1 MCCSPW
7 SWIVPHFHPLRDPSC
22 TKEQHV
28 DSASLRWFFM
38 VASFYPAVW
47 GSRLLWFCAILC
59 AQAVPL
65 FHKDVFMVASYV
77 QTVRQFGRDVRLYLF
92 ATALMGF
99 TYDGG
104 IYAVIFNL
112 YLLRLEYGPAFVGQV
127 NGVGMLAFAISAF
140 PAGAL
145 GDRWGS
151 RRLLLA
157 GLVIMFGGSLLL
169 ALAEFVPRGLQPN
182 WLIIT
187 YVIMNIGLSLYF
199 VNSVPY
205 LMNITAA
212 AERNAAFSVQSALIS
227 LAAFAGSLIG
237 GFLPGIFALT
247 LGLSLDQ
254 AAPYRFPLL
263 LASALFITG
272 IWALLS
278 TGPER
283 TAVTAPG
290 ATPPLPVDAGPSIWR
305 LITGLT
311 FIRLLLVSGSAVAM
325 TFFNVYMDA
334 GLDVPT
340 AQIGIAIAIGRLS
353 AVPAA
358 LFTPILA
365 ARLGNAPV
373 TLLASF
379 AVAFFL
385 IPMALVPAWYAA
397 TLGYVGA
404 IAMTSIRYPA
414 FMVYT
419 MEIVPAKYRSV
430 LAGTGEMAA
439 GLSFATLAYTGG
451 FIILWGGYAPLFLTG
466 AALNLIGTGCLIG
479 FFRLYRS
486 RAAVASAPDRQSTL
500 VYEGTTGEDRA
511 R

>member
-1 MCCSPW
+1 
-7 SWIVPHFHPLRDPSC
+7 
-22 TKEQHV
+22 
-28 DSASLRWFFM
+28 
-38 VASFYPAVW
+38 
-47 GSRLLWFCAILC
+47 
-59 AQAVPL
+59 
-65 FHKDVFMVASYV
+65 MVASYV

-112 YLLRLEYGPAFVGQV
+112 YLLRLGYGPAFVGQI
-127 NGVGMLAFAISAF
+127 NAAGMLAFALSAF

-151 RRLLLA
+151 RTMLLS
-157 GLVIMFGGSLLL
+157 GLGVMFGGGLLL
-169 ALAEFVPRGLQPN
+169 TLAEFVPPGLQPN
-182 WLIIT
+182 WLLVT

-212 AERNAAFSVQSALIS
+212 EERNAAFSVQSALIS

-237 GFLPGIFALT
+237 GFLPGIFALI
-247 LGLSLDQ
+247 LGLSVSHP
-254 AAPYRFPLL
+254 APYRFPLL

-272 IWALLS
+272 IWAILS
-278 TGPER
+278 TRP
-283 TAVTAPG
+283 APTG
-290 ATPPLPVDAGPSIWR
+290 ETTPSATSPLPTAGGRSIWR

-340 AQIGIAIAIGRLS
+340 AQIGMAIAIGRLS

-365 ARLGNAPV
+365 ARLGNALV
-373 TLLASF
+373 ALLASI
-379 AVAFFL
+379 AVALFL
-385 IPMALVPAWYAA
+385 VPMALVPAWYAA
-397 TLGYVGA
+397 TLGYIGA
-404 IAMTSIRYPA
+404 IAMTSVRYPA

-419 MEIVPAKYRSV
+419 MEIVPPNYRSA

-439 GLSFATLAYTGG
+439 GLSFAALAYAGG
-451 FIILWGGYAPLFLTG
+451 FIITWGGYTPLFLVG
-466 AALNLIGTGCLIG
+466 AALNLIGTLFLFE
-479 FFRLYRS
+479 FFRRYRQ
-486 RAAVASAPDRQSTL
+486 RMATATAPASELPSAL
-500 VYEGTTGEDRA
+500 AYEGSTGEDRPL
-511 R
+511 